1 MACFERQPRGHRTLR
16 PFPVRQ
22 SAFCKVRSAAPP
34 PAAPGQQEQRCSARR
49 SHLRHTRHPPAAPQ
63 RTPFATPGSSQHGCF
78 HVQPPLQLSSALP
91 VLFHQETAGA
101 VPGFPLYPGSFALPI
116 QQEAVQ
122 FQLLP
127 VSSIH
132 AGPPLA
138 LSAPLSRDRQLQSF
152 TYFTSSIRMLRL
164 KKKASLM
171 KKKVS
176 MTRDLGLQV
185 ADAAI

>member
-78 HVQPPLQLSSALP
+78 HVQPPCSSALP

-101 VPGFPLYPGSFALPI
+101 VPGFPRQLCVANPAGPSSAAANHPGSFALPI
-116 QQEAVQ
+116 LVGQSAPTNLLRCPEIGSCSH
-122 FQLLP
+122 LLP
-127 VSSIH
+127 QI
-132 AGPPLA
+132 PLA
-138 LSAPLSRDRQLQSF
+138 ELAC
-152 TYFTSSIRMLRL
+152 
-164 KKKASLM
+164 
-171 KKKVS
+171 
-176 MTRDLGLQV
+176 
-185 ADAAI
+185 